1 MHFSNL
7 HGKITQCFCSL
18 KSLLWQIRIF
28 VCDLFS
34 WMFIFKNK
42 FVGTS
47 RYGDAD
53 QQASL
58 FGTLL
63 TLSQF
68 LQHSQNNQSNKDVL
82 RCIFAGSRRIVFVP
96 SDLMVMVIVSHSAP
110 DQLDEPTHSLVLQL
124 TYVYNQVSHKSF
136 SCFYVFCFNDWNY
149 PIDEIKTS
157 IS

>member
-1 MHFSNL
+1 MYMVPYKLTIITFS
-7 HGKITQCFCSL
+7 
-18 KSLLWQIRIF
+18 QI
-28 VCDLFS
+28 
-34 WMFIFKNK
+34 FIFKSE
-42 FVGTS
+42 FVGNS

-96 SDLMVMVIVSHSAP
+96 SDLMVMVIVSQSAP
-110 DQLDEPTHSLVLQL
+110 GQLEEPTHSLVLQL
-124 TYVYNQVSHKSF
+124 TYVYNQVSNA
-136 SCFYVFCFNDWNY
+136 SCSLLYVFLCF
-149 PIDEIKTS
+149 EIILST
-157 IS
+157 